1 MKTIY
6 EMTVQELLDAG
17 FNVYASKLTQMDEAE
32 PLLSTDAQKMEAL
45 QALLPDGLVIR
56 GWLSS
61 ATWQPSGGRVNKR
74 LPSGVRVEVSIS

>member
-17 FNVYASKLTQMDEAE
+17 FSVYASNLTQMGETE
-32 PLLSTDAQKMEAL
+32 PLLTTDAQKMETL

-56 GWLSS
+56 GWLRS
-61 ATWQPSGGRVNKR
+61 ATCQPSGGHATRR
-74 LPSGVRVEVSIS
+74 LPGGNRVEVSIS

>member
-17 FNVYASKLTQMDEAE
+17 FNVYASNLTRMSETE
-32 PLLSTDAQKMEAL
+32 LLLYTDAQKMETL
-45 QALLPDGLVIR
+45 QALLPDGLVTR

-61 ATWQPSGGRVNKR
+61 ATWQPSGGRATRRLSGGNK
-74 LPSGVRVEVSIS
+74 VEVSIS

>member
-17 FNVYASKLTQMDEAE
+17 FNVYAVNITQMGETE
-32 PLLSTDAQKMEAL
+32 PWLATDAQKMETL

-61 ATWQPSGGRVNKR
+61 ATWQPSGGRATRRLSGGNK
-74 LPSGVRVEVSIS
+74 VEVAIS